1 MTKSL
6 EEMTNEELWKLFPI
20 IIAEPNPVWRQHYL
34 NEKTY
39 IEAKIGIQNIVR
51 ISHIGSTSAPNLP
64 AKPTIDILLEIKDGT
79 DLNQLIA
86 VIKELGYLYSPQP
99 NNPAPH
105 MMFMKGYTPEG
116 FKGQAYHLHVRY
128 SGDWDELYF
137 RDYLIS
143 HPDVAAEYGRLKLE
157 LQRKYEFDR
166 DGYTAAKTDFIRRI
180 TKLAHEEIPN
190 KYKHRITKKG
200 D

>member
-1 MTKSL
+1 MAKSL
-6 EEMTNEELWKLFPI
+6 ENMTNEELWRLFPI
-20 IIAEPNPVWRQHYL
+20 IISQPNQAWKDKYL
-34 NEKTY
+34 TEKAV
-39 IEAKIGIQNIVR
+39 IEAKIGHNIIIR
-51 ISHIGSTSAPNLP
+51 ISHIGSTAVPNLP
-64 AKPTIDILLEIKDGT
+64 AKPTIDILLEIKDDT

-86 VIKELGYLYSPQP
+86 TIKKLDYLYSPQP

-143 HPDVAAEYGRLKLE
+143 HPETAAEYAKLKIE
-157 LQRKYEFDR
+157 LKAKFEFDR
-166 DGYTAAKTDFIRRI
+166 DGYTAAKTDFIKKI
-180 TKLAHEEIPN
+180 TRLAREEMP
-190 KYKHRITKKG
+190 KEPLKK
-200 D
+200 DI

>member
-1 MTKSL
+1 MAKSL
-6 EEMTNEELWKLFPI
+6 ENMTNEELWKLFPI
-20 IIAEPNPVWRQHYL
+20 IISQPDPAWKKGYL
-34 NEKTY
+34 VEKAV
-39 IEAKIGIQNIVR
+39 IEKNIGIDNIVR

-64 AKPTIDILLEIKDGT
+64 AKPTIDILLEIKEDT
-79 DLNQLIA
+79 DLHRLIKA
-86 VIKELGYLYSPQP
+86 IKELDYLYSPQP

-128 SGDWDELYF
+128 GGDWDELYF

-143 HPDVAAEYGRLKLE
+143 HPNVTAEYGRLKLE

-166 DGYTAAKTDFIRRI
+166 DGYTAAKTNFIRRI
-180 TKLAHEEIPN
+180 TKLAREEIPN
-190 KYKHRITKKG
+190 KYKPC
-200 D
+200 